1 MCQDSHTNLFG
12 QVEQAVFEEHVFRL
26 APGAVYDDHIMFH
39 SPYFLVL
46 HQLLQVLGFGAW
58 IQDQRSA
65 VPTHRSQLWVPM
77 ETKKIIYMYWRL
89 HSQHFEITVL
99 TRYRAYFSSL
109 NLLPTM
115 TLHFPCGKQAASRG
129 TVRSTRLS

>member
-1 MCQDSHTNLFG
+1 M
-12 QVEQAVFEEHVFRL
+12 EQAVFEEHVFRL

-46 HQLLQVLGFGAW
+46 HQLLQVLGFRAW

-65 VPTHRSQLWVPM
+65 VPTHRSQLWVP
-77 ETKKIIYMYWRL
+77 ERRKYGDKNNIRWRIP
-89 HSQHFEITVL
+89 SQHFEIIVL